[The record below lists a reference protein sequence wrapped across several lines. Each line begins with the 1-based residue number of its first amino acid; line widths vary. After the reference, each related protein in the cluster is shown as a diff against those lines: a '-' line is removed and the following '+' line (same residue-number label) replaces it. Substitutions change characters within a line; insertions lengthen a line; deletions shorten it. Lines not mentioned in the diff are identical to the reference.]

1 MKIYFYFIF
10 INMGVIN
17 MVSVCLNYKKLPIWL
32 HDFIFPL
39 AVYEFH
45 LFSPTCDI
53 ISLFNLS
60 YSGKCVVILWW
71 CLFLVGDNYTICLFM
86 CLYIFFI
93 FFYKVSFQIFCPF
106 VSSWEYSLK
115 VFFKFYVANIFSQS
129 VTCLQSFIKCS
140 LLSRNFWFR

>member
-1 MKIYFYFIF
+1 MY
-10 INMGVIN
+10 VW
-17 MVSVCLNYKKLPIWL
+17 LYKKLPTWL

-45 LFSPTCDI
+45 LFSTTCDI

-93 FFYKVSFQIFCPF
+93 FFYKVSLQIFCPF
-106 VSSWEYSLK
+106 VSSCEYSLK
-115 VFFKFYVANIFSQS
+115 VFLNFILQVFSLSQWLAFKFHRM
-129 VTCLQSFIKCS
+129 SFVEQKFLI
-140 LLSRNFWFR
+140 